1 MHYREAVA
9 CEFSP
14 EKIHVGEYDDFLA
27 EAVDRIP
34 ALQLMIDSP
43 SPPKEKYC
51 FARLKVDKK
60 GPSRDASAEEY
71 DLIKKAKVLN
81 GARLIRV
88 SLQEKKKSKIIAPLE
103 KTPSKT
109 TKPLPER
116 NWCWSCRCF
125 LHHGRGRGS

>member
-71 DLIKKAKVLN
+71 DLIKKSKSAQRCTTHQSVVAGEKEIKN
-81 GARLIRV
+81 HRATREN
-88 SLQEKKKSKIIAPLE
+88 SLQNN
-103 KTPSKT
+103 KTP
-109 TKPLPER
+109 P
-116 NWCWSCRCF
+116 
-125 LHHGRGRGS
+125 